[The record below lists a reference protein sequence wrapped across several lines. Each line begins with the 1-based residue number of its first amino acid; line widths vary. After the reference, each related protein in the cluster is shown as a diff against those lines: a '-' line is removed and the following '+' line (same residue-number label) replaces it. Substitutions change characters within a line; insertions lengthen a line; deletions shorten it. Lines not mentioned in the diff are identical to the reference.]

1 MFDITSLMSDASR
14 QASERPKYEAVRLPI
29 GKLYPDPANRKVYG
43 VEKIEELADSI
54 ELAGGVMHNLVVRE
68 PDADGRYQIISGER
82 RWTACK
88 HLVEQGKEQYGEV
101 GCLIERVHD
110 EDVLQL
116 MLVLANSTARQLSD
130 AEKMRQA
137 EALTA
142 VLTRM
147 RKEGKVQGRV
157 RDLVGKML
165 KTTSGQLARYHAIQA
180 NLQGGLRDKFER
192 GEVGVSVA
200 YEASKL
206 DKAGQDAIDK
216 QAEQRAVTL
225 KDVTIVKRQSSDS
238 EDFKER
244 MERVKKRREEREQ
257 ARITS
262 DTVLDGDVIPAER
275 SAIVQHAAGGK
286 TLATIDEHEPGGK
299 MLAVIDEHEPVGHK
313 SEPEAVPPAIGPDR
327 HDIDLKTQMGALRYV
342 QRELDRMHV
351 GMLVR
356 KTQAGEEEELG
367 TVRIAIN
374 REVDEL
380 LDIIQVK
387 LECCH
392 ASMVN
397 AMRGDK

>member
-29 GKLYPDPANRKVYG
+29 SKLYPDPANAKIYSVAS
-43 VEKIEELADSI
+43 IEELADSI
-54 ELAGGVMHNLVVRE
+54 ELAGGVLHNLVVRE
-68 PDADGRYQIISGER
+68 QDEDGSYRIISGER

-88 HLVEQGKEQYGEV
+88 YLVEHGREQYREV
-101 GCLIERVHD
+101 GCLIEHEHD
-110 EDVLQL
+110 EDTLQL
-116 MLVLANSTARQLSD
+116 MLVLANSTARQLTD

-180 NLQGGLRDKFER
+180 NLQGGLRDRFER
-192 GEVGVSVA
+192 GEVGISVA

-206 DKAGQDAIDK
+206 DKAGQDAV
-216 QAEQRAVTL
+216 AEKAEAQPVTL
-225 KDVTIVKRQSSDS
+225 KDVTAVRMQQGES
-238 EDFKER
+238 EEYKAK
-244 MERVKKRREEREQ
+244 MERLKKHREQ
-257 ARITS
+257 AQVQITS
-262 DTVLDGDVIPAER
+262 DTALDGD
-275 SAIVQHAAGGK
+275 AIAAGQSSITQHAVGGK
-286 TLATIDEHEPGGK
+286 TMAAIDEHK
-299 MLAVIDEHEPVGHK
+299 PVGHK
-313 SEPEAVPPAIGPDR
+313 SEPEAVPPVIGTDR
-327 HDIDLKTQMGALRYV
+327 HDIDLKTQIGALRYV

-351 GMLVR
+351 GMMVGPAPAT
-356 KTQAGEEEELG
+356 KEELG
-367 TVRIAIN
+367 AMRAAIN

-380 LDIIQVK
+380 LDIVQVK

-392 ASMVN
+392 ASKIN

>member
-29 GKLYPDPANRKVYG
+29 SKLYPDPANKKIYSVDS
-43 VEKIEELADSI
+43 IEELADSI
-54 ELAGGVMHNLVVRE
+54 ELAGGVLHNLVVRE
-68 PDADGRYQIISGER
+68 PDEDGRYRIISGER

-88 HLVEQGKEQYGEV
+88 YLVEHGHEQYQEV
-101 GCLIERVHD
+101 GCLVEHERD
-110 EDVLQL
+110 EDTLQL
-116 MLVLANSTARQLSD
+116 MLVLANSTARQLTD

-216 QAEQRAVTL
+216 KAEQGAVTL
-225 KDVTIVKRQSSDS
+225 KDVTIVKRQSGDS

-257 ARITS
+257 ARVAS
-262 DTVLDGDVIPAER
+262 DAAPDGDAAAAGQ
-275 SAIVQHAAGGK
+275 SAIEQHAAGGK
-286 TLATIDEHEPGGK
+286 TLAT
-299 MLAVIDEHEPVGHK
+299 IDEHEPVGHK

-327 HDIDLKTQMGALRYV
+327 HDIGLEAQMRAL
-342 QRELDRMHV
+342 EHISTALSLIISNTISSAMPED
-351 GMLVR
+351 VR
-356 KTQAGEEEELG
+356 K
-367 TVRIAIN
+367 AI
-374 REVDEL
+374 RYETDCL
-380 LDIIQVK
+380 LDEIQVK
-387 LECCH
+387 IECCR
-392 ASMVN
+392 ASRIN
-397 AMRGDK
+397 AMRRGK

>member
-29 GKLYPDPANRKVYG
+29 GKLYPDPANAKIYSVDS
-43 VEKIEELADSI
+43 IEELADSI
-54 ELAGGVMHNLVVRE
+54 ELAGGVLHNLVVRE

-88 HLVEQGKEQYGEV
+88 HLVERGKEQYSEV
-101 GCLIERVHD
+101 GCLIEHVHD
-110 EDVLQL
+110 EDTLQL

-137 EALTA
+137 EALTTT
-142 VLTRM
+142 LTRM
-147 RKEGKVQGRV
+147 RKEGKVKGRV

-180 NLQGGLRDKFER
+180 NLQGGLRDRFER

-206 DKAGQDAIDK
+206 DKAGQDAIDQK
-216 QAEQRAVTL
+216 AEQGAVTL
-225 KDVTIVKRQSSDS
+225 KDVTIVKRQSGDS

-262 DTVLDGDVIPAER
+262 STALDGDVVAAGQ
-275 SAIVQHAAGGK
+275 SAIEQHAAGGK
-286 TLATIDEHEPGGK
+286 TLAAIDEHEPVGK

-327 HDIDLKTQMGALRYV
+327 HDIDLKTQISALKYV
-342 QRELDRMHV
+342 QRALDSMHV
-351 GMLVR
+351 GMR
-356 KTQAGEEEELG
+356 AGATEEEVG
-367 TVRIAIN
+367 AMRGAIN
-374 REVDEL
+374 RTVDEL
-380 LDIIQVK
+380 IDIIQVK
-387 LECCH
+387 LECCY
-392 ASMVN
+392 ASKIN

>member
-29 GKLYPDPANRKVYG
+29 SKLYPDPANAKIYSVAS
-43 VEKIEELADSI
+43 IEELADSI
-54 ELAGGVMHNLVVRE
+54 ELAGGVLHNLVVRE
-68 PDADGRYQIISGER
+68 MDEGGRYQIISGER

-88 HLVEQGKEQYGEV
+88 YLVEHGHEQYREV
-101 GCLIERVHD
+101 GCLIEHERD
-110 EDVLQL
+110 EDILQL
-116 MLVLANSTARQLSD
+116 MLVLANSTARQLTD

-157 RDLVGKML
+157 RDIVGKML

-206 DKAGQDAIDK
+206 DKAGQDAIDQK
-216 QAEQRAVTL
+216 AEQGAVTL
-225 KDVTIVKRQSSDS
+225 KDVTIVKRQSGDS

-262 DTVLDGDVIPAER
+262 DTALDGDAIAAGQ
-275 SAIVQHAAGGK
+275 SAITQHPAGGK
-286 TLATIDEHEPGGK
+286 TLA
-299 MLAVIDEHEPVGHK
+299 AIDEHEPVGHK
-313 SEPEAVPPAIGPDR
+313 NEPEAVPPAIGPDR

-351 GMLVR
+351 GMLFK
-356 KTQAGEEEELG
+356 KTPAGEEEELG

>member
-29 GKLYPDPANRKVYG
+29 SKLYPDPANRKVYG

-68 PDADGRYQIISGER
+68 VDADGRYQIISGER

-88 HLVEQGKEQYGEV
+88 HLVEQGKEQYREV
-101 GCLIERVHD
+101 GCLIEHVHD
-110 EDVLQL
+110 EDTLQL
-116 MLVLANSTARQLSD
+116 MLVLANSTARQLTD

-147 RKEGKVQGRV
+147 RKEGKVQGRA
-157 RDLVGKML
+157 REIVGKML
-165 KTTSGQLARYHAIQA
+165 KMTSGQLARYHAIQA
-180 NLQGGLRDKFER
+180 NLQGGLRDRFER

-206 DKAGQDAIDK
+206 DKAGQDAVAK
-216 QAEQRAVTL
+216 KAEAQPVTL
-225 KDVTIVKRQSSDS
+225 KDVTAVKMQQGES
-238 EDFKER
+238 KEYKAK
-244 MERVKKRREEREQ
+244 MERLKKHREQ
-257 ARITS
+257 ERARITS
-262 DTVLDGDVIPAER
+262 DTALDGDVIAGK
-275 SAIVQHAAGGK
+275 STITQHAVRGK
-286 TLATIDEHEPGGK
+286 TLA
-299 MLAVIDEHEPVGHK
+299 AIDEHEPVGHE
-313 SEPEAVPPAIGPDR
+313 SEPEAVPPAIGADQ
-327 HDIDLKTQMGALRYV
+327 HDIDLKTQIGALRYV

-351 GMLVR
+351 GMMVGPAPAT
-356 KTQAGEEEELG
+356 KEELG
-367 TVRIAIN
+367 AMRAAIN

-380 LDIIQVK
+380 LDTVQVK

-392 ASMVN
+392 ASKIN

>member
-54 ELAGGVMHNLVVRE
+54 ELAGG
-68 PDADGRYQIISGER
+68 
-82 RWTACK
+82 
-88 HLVEQGKEQYGEV
+88 
-101 GCLIERVHD
+101 
-110 EDVLQL
+110 
-116 MLVLANSTARQLSD
+116 
-130 AEKMRQA
+130 
-137 EALTA
+137 
-142 VLTRM
+142 
-147 RKEGKVQGRV
+147 
-157 RDLVGKML
+157 
-165 KTTSGQLARYHAIQA
+165 
-180 NLQGGLRDKFER
+180 
-192 GEVGVSVA
+192 
-200 YEASKL
+200 
-206 DKAGQDAIDK
+206 
-216 QAEQRAVTL
+216 
-225 KDVTIVKRQSSDS
+225 
-238 EDFKER
+238 
-244 MERVKKRREEREQ
+244 
-257 ARITS
+257 
-262 DTVLDGDVIPAER
+262 
-275 SAIVQHAAGGK
+275 K
-286 TLATIDEHEPGGK
+286 TLA
-299 MLAVIDEHEPVGHK
+299 AIDEHEPVGHK

-356 KTQAGEEEELG
+356 KTPAGEEEELG
-367 TVRIAIN
+367 TVRMAIN

>member
-29 GKLYPDPANRKVYG
+29 SKLYPDPANTKIYA
-43 VEKIEELADSI
+43 VESIEELADGI

-88 HLVEQGKEQYGEV
+88 HLVEQGKEQYSEV
-101 GCLIERVHD
+101 GCLIEHVHD
-110 EDVLQL
+110 EDTLQL

-147 RKEGKVQGRV
+147 RKEGKVKGRV
-157 RDLVGKML
+157 RELVGKML

-180 NLQGGLRDKFER
+180 NLQGGLRDRFER

-206 DKAGQDAIDK
+206 DKAGQDAV
-216 QAEQRAVTL
+216 AEKAETQPVTL
-225 KDVTIVKRQSSDS
+225 KDVTAVKMQQGES
-238 EDFKER
+238 EEYKAK
-244 MERVKKRREEREQ
+244 MERLKKHREQ
-257 ARITS
+257 EQTRTTS
-262 DTVLDGDVIPAER
+262 DTALDGD
-275 SAIVQHAAGGK
+275 AIAAGQSPITQHAVA
-286 TLATIDEHEPGGK
+286 AIDEHEP
-299 MLAVIDEHEPVGHK
+299 IGHK
-313 SEPEAVPPAIGPDR
+313 REPEAVPPAVGLDR
-327 HDIDLKTQMGALRYV
+327 HDIDIKTQMGALRYV

-351 GMLVR
+351 GMMVGPAPAT
-356 KTQAGEEEELG
+356 KEELG
-367 TVRIAIN
+367 AMRAAIN

-387 LECCH
+387 LECCR
-392 ASMVN
+392 ASKIN

>member
-29 GKLYPDPANRKVYG
+29 SKLYPDPANAKIYTVDS
-43 VEKIEELADSI
+43 IEELADSI
-54 ELAGGVMHNLVVRE
+54 ELAGGVLHNLVVRE
-68 PDADGRYQIISGER
+68 QDEDGRYQIISGER

-88 HLVEQGKEQYGEV
+88 YLVEHGHEQYQEV
-101 GCLIERVHD
+101 GCLIEHVHD
-110 EDVLQL
+110 EDTLQL
-116 MLVLANSTARQLSD
+116 MLVLANSTARQLTD

-180 NLQGGLRDKFER
+180 NLQGGLRDRFER

-216 QAEQRAVTL
+216 QAEQGTVTL
-225 KDVTIVKRQSSDS
+225 KDVTIVKRQSGDS
-238 EDFKER
+238 EEYKAK
-244 MERVKKRREEREQ
+244 MERLKKRRELEQ

-262 DTVLDGDVIPAER
+262 DATLDGDAIAAGQ
-275 SAIVQHAAGGK
+275 SAITQHATGGK
-286 TLATIDEHEPGGK
+286 TLA
-299 MLAVIDEHEPVGHK
+299 AIDEHEPVGHK

-351 GMLVR
+351 GLLVR
-356 KTQAGEEEELG
+356 KTPAGEEEELG
-367 TVRIAIN
+367 TVRMAIN

>member
-1 MFDITSLMSDASR
+1 MFDITSLMSEKSR
-14 QASERPKYEAVRLPI
+14 QASEVKPYEAVRLPI
-29 GKLYPDPANRKVYG
+29 DKLYPDSANAKIYSI
-43 VEKIEELADSI
+43 ESIEELADSI
-54 ELAGGVMHNLVVRE
+54 ELAGGVLHNLVVRE
-68 PDADGRYQIISGER
+68 PDKDGRYQIISGER

-88 HLVEQGKEQYGEV
+88 YLVEHGREQYREV
-101 GCLIERVHD
+101 GCLVEHERD
-110 EDVLQL
+110 EDILQL
-116 MLVLANSTARQLSD
+116 MLVLANSTARQLTD

-157 RDLVGKML
+157 RDIVGKML

-206 DKAGQDAIDK
+206 DKAGQDAIDQK
-216 QAEQRAVTL
+216 AEQGAVTL
-225 KDVTIVKRQSSDS
+225 KDVTIVKRQSGDS

-257 ARITS
+257 ARVAS
-262 DTVLDGDVIPAER
+262 DAAPDGDAAAAGQ
-275 SAIVQHAAGGK
+275 SAIEQHAAGGK
-286 TLATIDEHEPGGK
+286 TLA
-299 MLAVIDEHEPVGHK
+299 VIDEHKPVGHK

-356 KTQAGEEEELG
+356 KTPAGEEEELG
-367 TVRIAIN
+367 TVRMAIN

>member
-29 GKLYPDPANRKVYG
+29 SKLYPDPANAKIYSVAS
-43 VEKIEELADSI
+43 IEELADSI
-54 ELAGGVMHNLVVRE
+54 ELAGGVLHNLVVRK
-68 PDADGRYQIISGER
+68 PDEDGRYQIISGER

-88 HLVEQGKEQYGEV
+88 YLVEHGHEQYREV
-101 GCLIERVHD
+101 GCLIEHVHD
-110 EDVLQL
+110 EDTLQL
-116 MLVLANSTARQLSD
+116 MLVLANSTARQLTD

-180 NLQGGLRDKFER
+180 NLQGGLRDRFER

-216 QAEQRAVTL
+216 QAEQRTVTL
-225 KDVTIVKRQSSDS
+225 KDVTIVKRQSGDS

-257 ARITS
+257 ARVAS
-262 DTVLDGDVIPAER
+262 DAAPDGDAAAAGQ
-275 SAIVQHAAGGK
+275 SAITQHAAGGK
-286 TLATIDEHEPGGK
+286 TLA
-299 MLAVIDEHEPVGHK
+299 AIDEHEPVGHK

-351 GMLVR
+351 GLLVR
-356 KTQAGEEEELG
+356 KTPAGEEEELG
-367 TVRIAIN
+367 TVRMAIN

>member
-29 GKLYPDPANRKVYG
+29 SKLYPDPANKKIYSVDS
-43 VEKIEELADSI
+43 IEELADSI
-54 ELAGGVMHNLVVRE
+54 ELAGGVLHNLVVRE
-68 PDADGRYQIISGER
+68 IDEDGRYQIISGER

-88 HLVEQGKEQYGEV
+88 YLVEHGHEQYQEV
-101 GCLIERVHD
+101 GCLIEHERD
-110 EDVLQL
+110 EDILQL
-116 MLVLANSTARQLSD
+116 MLVLANSTARQLTD

-180 NLQGGLRDKFER
+180 NLQGGLRDRFER

-216 QAEQRAVTL
+216 QAEQRTVTL
-225 KDVTIVKRQSSDS
+225 KDVTIVKRQSGDG
-238 EDFKER
+238 EEYKAK
-244 MERVKKRREEREQ
+244 MERLKKHRELEQ
-257 ARITS
+257 ARIAS
-262 DTVLDGDVIPAER
+262 DTALDGDVIAAGQ
-275 SAIVQHAAGGK
+275 SAITQHAAGGK
-286 TLATIDEHEPGGK
+286 TLA
-299 MLAVIDEHEPVGHK
+299 AIDEHEPVWHK

-327 HDIDLKTQMGALRYV
+327 HDIELKTQISALRYV

-351 GMLVR
+351 GMMTGSAPAT
-356 KTQAGEEEELG
+356 KEELG
-367 TVRIAIN
+367 AMRGAIN

-380 LDIIQVK
+380 LDIVQVK
-387 LECCH
+387 LECCY
-392 ASMVN
+392 ASKIN

>member
-1 MFDITSLMSDASR
+1 MFDITSLMSEMSR
-14 QASERPKYEAVRLPI
+14 QASEVKPYEAVRLPI
-29 GKLYPDPANRKVYG
+29 DKLYPDSANAKIYSI
-43 VEKIEELADSI
+43 ESIEELADSI
-54 ELAGGVMHNLVVRE
+54 ELAGGVLHNLVVRE
-68 PDADGRYQIISGER
+68 PDKDGRYQIISGER

-88 HLVEQGKEQYGEV
+88 YLVEHGHEQYREV
-101 GCLIERVHD
+101 GCLIEHVHD
-110 EDVLQL
+110 EDTLQL
-116 MLVLANSTARQLSD
+116 MLVLANSTARQLTD

-180 NLQGGLRDKFER
+180 NLQGGLRDRFER

-216 QAEQRAVTL
+216 QAEQRTVTL

-238 EDFKER
+238 EEYKDK
-244 MERVKKRREEREQ
+244 MERLKKHRELEQ

-262 DTVLDGDVIPAER
+262 STALDGDVIAAGQ
-275 SAIVQHAAGGK
+275 SAITQHAAGGK
-286 TLATIDEHEPGGK
+286 TLA
-299 MLAVIDEHEPVGHK
+299 AIDEHEPVWRK

-327 HDIDLKTQMGALRYV
+327 HDIGIEAQMRAL
-342 QRELDRMHV
+342 EHISTALSLIISNTTSSAMPED
-351 GMLVR
+351 VR
-356 KTQAGEEEELG
+356 K
-367 TVRIAIN
+367 AI
-374 REVDEL
+374 RYETDCL
-380 LDIIQVK
+380 LDEIQVK
-387 LECCH
+387 IECCR
-392 ASMVN
+392 ASRIN
-397 AMRGDK
+397 AMRRGK

>member
-1 MFDITSLMSDASR
+1 MFDIASLMSETSCR
-14 QASERPKYEAVRLPI
+14 ASEVKPYEAVRLPI
-29 GKLYPDPANRKVYG
+29 DKLYPDSANAKIYSI
-43 VEKIEELADSI
+43 KSIEELADSI
-54 ELAGGVMHNLVVRE
+54 ELAGGVLHNLVVRE
-68 PDADGRYQIISGER
+68 PDKDGRYQIISGER

-101 GCLIERVHD
+101 GCLIEHVHD
-110 EDVLQL
+110 EDTLQL
-116 MLVLANSTARQLSD
+116 MLVLANSTARQLTD

-180 NLQGGLRDKFER
+180 NLQGGLRDRFER
-192 GEVGVSVA
+192 GKIGISVA

-206 DKAGQDAIDK
+206 NKAGQDAV
-216 QAEQRAVTL
+216 AEKAKAQPVTL
-225 KDVTIVKRQSSDS
+225 RDVTAVKMQQGES
-238 EDFKER
+238 EEYKAK
-244 MERVKKRREEREQ
+244 MERLKKHRELEQ

-262 DTVLDGDVIPAER
+262 DTALDGDVIAAGQ
-275 SAIVQHAAGGK
+275 SAITQHAV
-286 TLATIDEHEPGGK
+286 GGK

-342 QRELDRMHV
+342 QRALDSMHV
-351 GMLVR
+351 GMM
-356 KTQAGEEEELG
+356 AGATEEEVG
-367 TVRIAIN
+367 AMRGAIN

-380 LDIIQVK
+380 LDIVQVK

>member
-29 GKLYPDPANRKVYG
+29 SKLYPDPANTKIYA
-43 VEKIEELADSI
+43 VESIEELADSI

-88 HLVEQGKEQYGEV
+88 HLVEQGKEQYSEV
-101 GCLIERVHD
+101 GCLIEHVHD
-110 EDVLQL
+110 EDTLQL
-116 MLVLANSTARQLSD
+116 MLVLANSTARQLTD

-137 EALTA
+137 KALTE

-157 RDLVGKML
+157 RELVGKML

-180 NLQGGLRDKFER
+180 NLQGGLRDRFER

-216 QAEQRAVTL
+216 QAEQRTVTL
-225 KDVTIVKRQSSDS
+225 KDVTIVKRQSGDS

-244 MERVKKRREEREQ
+244 MERAKKRREEREQ
-257 ARITS
+257 ARVAS
-262 DTVLDGDVIPAER
+262 DAAPDGDAAAAGQ
-275 SAIVQHAAGGK
+275 SAITQHAAGGK
-286 TLATIDEHEPGGK
+286 TLA
-299 MLAVIDEHEPVGHK
+299 AIDEHEPVGHK

-356 KTQAGEEEELG
+356 KTPAGEEEELG
-367 TVRIAIN
+367 TVRMAIN

-380 LDIIQVK
+380 LDIIQAK

>member
-29 GKLYPDPANRKVYG
+29 SKLYPDPANAKIYSVAS
-43 VEKIEELADSI
+43 IEELADSI
-54 ELAGGVMHNLVVRE
+54 ELAGGVLHNLVVRK
-68 PDADGRYQIISGER
+68 PDEDGRYQIISGER

-88 HLVEQGKEQYGEV
+88 YLVEHGREQYQEV
-101 GCLIERVHD
+101 GCLVEHERD
-110 EDVLQL
+110 EDILQL
-116 MLVLANSTARQLSD
+116 MLVLANSTARQLTD

-180 NLQGGLRDKFER
+180 NLQGGLRDKFEHDKI
-192 GEVGVSVA
+192 GISVA

-216 QAEQRAVTL
+216 QAEQGAVTL
-225 KDVTIVKRQSSDS
+225 KDVTIVKRQSGDR
-238 EDFKER
+238 EDYRAR
-244 MERVKKRREEREQ
+244 MERAKKRRELEQ

-262 DTVLDGDVIPAER
+262 DTTLDGDVIAAGQ
-275 SAIVQHAAGGK
+275 SAITQHAAGGK
-286 TLATIDEHEPGGK
+286 ILA
-299 MLAVIDEHEPVGHK
+299 AVDEHEPVGYK

-327 HDIDLKTQMGALRYV
+327 HDIGLEAQMRAL
-342 QRELDRMHV
+342 EHISTALSLIISNTISSAMPED
-351 GMLVR
+351 VR
-356 KTQAGEEEELG
+356 K
-367 TVRIAIN
+367 AI
-374 REVDEL
+374 RSETDILRDE
-380 LDIIQVK
+380 IQVK
-387 LECCH
+387 IECCR
-392 ASMVN
+392 ASRIN
-397 AMRGDK
+397 AMRRGK

>member
-29 GKLYPDPANRKVYG
+29 SKLYPDPANKKIYSVDS
-43 VEKIEELADSI
+43 IEELADSI
-54 ELAGGVMHNLVVRE
+54 ELAGGVLHNLVVRE
-68 PDADGRYQIISGER
+68 PDKDGRYQIISGER

-88 HLVEQGKEQYGEV
+88 YLVEHGHEQYREV
-101 GCLIERVHD
+101 GCLIEHVHD
-110 EDVLQL
+110 EDTLQL
-116 MLVLANSTARQLSD
+116 MLVLANSTARQLTD

-180 NLQGGLRDKFER
+180 NLQGGLRDRFER
-192 GEVGVSVA
+192 GEVGISVA

-216 QAEQRAVTL
+216 QAEQGAVTL
-225 KDVTIVKRQSSDS
+225 KDVTIVKRQNGDS
-238 EDFKER
+238 EEYKAK
-244 MERVKKRREEREQ
+244 MERLKKRRELEQ

-262 DTVLDGDVIPAER
+262 DTTLDGDVIAAGQ
-275 SAIVQHAAGGK
+275 SAITQHAAGGK
-286 TLATIDEHEPGGK
+286 TLA
-299 MLAVIDEHEPVGHK
+299 AIDEHEPVGHK

-327 HDIDLKTQMGALRYV
+327 HDIGLKTQMSALRYV

-351 GMLVR
+351 GLLVR
-356 KTQAGEEEELG
+356 KTPAGEEEELG
-367 TVRIAIN
+367 TVRMAIN

-387 LECCH
+387 LECCY
-392 ASMVN
+392 ASKIN

>member
-29 GKLYPDPANRKVYG
+29 SKLYPDPANKKIYSVDS
-43 VEKIEELADSI
+43 IEELADSI
-54 ELAGGVMHNLVVRE
+54 ELAGGVLHNLVVRE
-68 PDADGRYQIISGER
+68 PDKDGRYQIISGER

-88 HLVEQGKEQYGEV
+88 YLVEHGREQYGEV
-101 GCLIERVHD
+101 GCLIEHVHD
-110 EDVLQL
+110 EDTLQL
-116 MLVLANSTARQLSD
+116 MLVLANSTARQLTD

-180 NLQGGLRDKFER
+180 NLQGGLRDRFER

-216 QAEQRAVTL
+216 QAEQGAVTL
-225 KDVTIVKRQSSDS
+225 KDVTIVKRQSDDS
-238 EDFKER
+238 EEYKAK
-244 MERVKKRREEREQ
+244 MERLKKHRELEQ

-262 DTVLDGDVIPAER
+262 DAAPDGDAVAAGQ
-275 SAIVQHAAGGK
+275 SAITQHAVGGK
-286 TLATIDEHEPGGK
+286 ILA
-299 MLAVIDEHEPVGHK
+299 AVDEHEPVGHR
-313 SEPEAVPPAIGPDR
+313 SEPEAVPPTIGPDR
-327 HDIDLKTQMGALRYV
+327 HDIGLEAQMRAL
-342 QRELDRMHV
+342 EHISTALSLIISNTTSSAMPED
-351 GMLVR
+351 VR
-356 KTQAGEEEELG
+356 K
-367 TVRIAIN
+367 AI
-374 REVDEL
+374 RYETDCL
-380 LDIIQVK
+380 LDEIQVK
-387 LECCH
+387 IECCR
-392 ASMVN
+392 ASRIN
-397 AMRGDK
+397 AMRRGK

>member
-1 MFDITSLMSDASR
+1 MFDITSLMSETSR
-14 QASERPKYEAVRLPI
+14 QASEIKPYEAVRLPI
-29 GKLYPDPANRKVYG
+29 DKLYPDSANAKIYSI
-43 VEKIEELADSI
+43 ESIEELADSI
-54 ELAGGVMHNLVVRE
+54 ELAGGVLHNLVVRE
-68 PDADGRYQIISGER
+68 PDKDGRYQIISGER

-101 GCLIERVHD
+101 GCLIEHVHD
-110 EDVLQL
+110 EDTLQL
-116 MLVLANSTARQLSD
+116 MLVLANSTARQLTD

-192 GEVGVSVA
+192 GKIGISVA

-206 DKAGQDAIDK
+206 NKAGQDAV
-216 QAEQRAVTL
+216 AEKAKAQPVTL
-225 KDVTIVKRQSSDS
+225 RDVTAVKMQQGES
-238 EDFKER
+238 EEYKAK
-244 MERVKKRREEREQ
+244 MERLKKHRELEQ

-262 DTVLDGDVIPAER
+262 DTALDGDVIAAGQ
-275 SAIVQHAAGGK
+275 SAIEQHAV
-286 TLATIDEHEPGGK
+286 GGK

-356 KTQAGEEEELG
+356 KTPAGEEEELG
-367 TVRIAIN
+367 TVRMAIN

>member
-29 GKLYPDPANRKVYG
+29 SKLYPDPANTKIYA
-43 VEKIEELADSI
+43 VESIEELADSI

-88 HLVEQGKEQYGEV
+88 HLVEQGKEQYSEV
-101 GCLIERVHD
+101 GCLIEHVHD
-110 EDVLQL
+110 EDTLQL

-147 RKEGKVQGRV
+147 RKEGKVKGRV
-157 RDLVGKML
+157 RELVGKML

-180 NLQGGLRDKFER
+180 NLQGGLRDRFER

-206 DKAGQDAIDK
+206 DKAGQDAV
-216 QAEQRAVTL
+216 AEKAETQPVTL
-225 KDVTIVKRQSSDS
+225 KDVTAVKMQQGES
-238 EDFKER
+238 EEYKAKIER
-244 MERVKKRREEREQ
+244 LKKHREQ
-257 ARITS
+257 EQTRIAS
-262 DTVLDGDVIPAER
+262 DTALDGDVIAAGQ
-275 SAIVQHAAGGK
+275 SAITQHAVGGK
-286 TLATIDEHEPGGK
+286 TLAAIDEHK
-299 MLAVIDEHEPVGHK
+299 PVGHESK
-313 SEPEAVPPAIGPDR
+313 PEAVPPAIGPDR
-327 HDIDLKTQMGALRYV
+327 HDIELKTQISALRYV
-342 QRELDRMHV
+342 QRALDSMHV
-351 GMLVR
+351 GMM
-356 KTQAGEEEELG
+356 AGATEEEVG
-367 TVRIAIN
+367 AMRGAIN
-374 REVDEL
+374 RAVDEL
-380 LDIIQVK
+380 IDIVQVK
-387 LECCH
+387 LECCY
-392 ASMVN
+392 ASKIN

>member
-29 GKLYPDPANRKVYG
+29 DKLYPDPANRKVYG

-88 HLVEQGKEQYGEV
+88 HLVEQGKEQYSEV
-101 GCLIERVHD
+101 GCLIEHVHD
-110 EDVLQL
+110 EDTLQL
-116 MLVLANSTARQLSD
+116 MLVLANSTARQLTD

-157 RDLVGKML
+157 RELVGKML

-180 NLQGGLRDKFER
+180 NLRGGLRDRFER

-206 DKAGQDAIDK
+206 DKAGQDAV
-216 QAEQRAVTL
+216 AEKAETQPVTL
-225 KDVTIVKRQSSDS
+225 KDVTAVKMQQGESAEYKD
-238 EDFKER
+238 K
-244 MERVKKRREEREQ
+244 MERLKKHREQEQ

-262 DTVLDGDVIPAER
+262 DTALDGDVIAGQ
-275 SAIVQHAAGGK
+275 SKITQHAVDGK
-286 TLATIDEHEPGGK
+286 TLAAIDEHK
-299 MLAVIDEHEPVGHK
+299 PVGHE
-313 SEPEAVPPAIGPDR
+313 SEPEAVPPAIGVDK
-327 HDIDLKTQMGALRYV
+327 HDIDLKTQTSALRYV

-351 GMLVR
+351 GVMVGPAPAT
-356 KTQAGEEEELG
+356 KEELDAMR
-367 TVRIAIN
+367 VAIN

-380 LDIIQVK
+380 LDIVQVK

>member
-1 MFDITSLMSDASR
+1 MFDITSLMCDASR

-29 GKLYPDPANRKVYG
+29 SKLYPDPANAKIYSVAS
-43 VEKIEELADSI
+43 IEELADSI
-54 ELAGGVMHNLVVRE
+54 ELAGGVLHNLVVRE
-68 PDADGRYQIISGER
+68 IDEDGRYQIISGER

-88 HLVEQGKEQYGEV
+88 YLVEHGREQYREV
-101 GCLIERVHD
+101 GCLIEHERD
-110 EDVLQL
+110 EDILQL
-116 MLVLANSTARQLSD
+116 MLVLANSTARQLTD

-165 KTTSGQLARYHAIQA
+165 KTTSGQLARYHAIQT

-238 EDFKER
+238 EEYKDK
-244 MERVKKRREEREQ
+244 MERLKKHRELEQ

-262 DTVLDGDVIPAER
+262 DTTLDGDVIAAGQ
-275 SAIVQHAAGGK
+275 SAITQHAPGGK
-286 TLATIDEHEPGGK
+286 TLA
-299 MLAVIDEHEPVGHK
+299 AIDEHEPVGHK
-313 SEPEAVPPAIGPDR
+313 SEPEAVPPTIGPDR

-351 GMLVR
+351 GLLVR
-356 KTQAGEEEELG
+356 KTPAGEEEELG
-367 TVRIAIN
+367 TVRMAIN

>member
-29 GKLYPDPANRKVYG
+29 GKLYPDPANRKVYS

-68 PDADGRYQIISGER
+68 ADADGRYQIISGER

-88 HLVEQGKEQYGEV
+88 HLVEQGKEQYSEV
-101 GCLIERVHD
+101 GCLIEHVHD
-110 EDVLQL
+110 EDTLQL
-116 MLVLANSTARQLSD
+116 MLVLANSTARQLTD

-137 EALTA
+137 EALTTT
-142 VLTRM
+142 LTRM
-147 RKEGKVQGRV
+147 RKEGKVKGRV
-157 RDLVGKML
+157 RELVGKML

-180 NLQGGLRDKFER
+180 NLQGGLRDRFER

-206 DKAGQDAIDK
+206 DKAGQDAV
-216 QAEQRAVTL
+216 AEKAETQPVTL
-225 KDVTIVKRQSSDS
+225 KDVTAVRMQQGES
-238 EDFKER
+238 EEYKAK
-244 MERVKKRREEREQ
+244 MERLKKHREQ
-257 ARITS
+257 ARTTS
-262 DTVLDGDVIPAER
+262 DTALDGYVIAAGQ
-275 SAIVQHAAGGK
+275 SSITQHAVGGK
-286 TLATIDEHEPGGK
+286 TLAAIDEHK
-299 MLAVIDEHEPVGHK
+299 PVGHESK
-313 SEPEAVPPAIGPDR
+313 PEAVPPAIGADQ

-356 KTQAGEEEELG
+356 KTPAGEEEELG
-367 TVRIAIN
+367 NVRVAIN
-374 REVDEL
+374 REIDEL
-380 LDIIQVK
+380 LDIVQVK

>member
-29 GKLYPDPANRKVYG
+29 SKLYPDPANAKIYSVDS
-43 VEKIEELADSI
+43 IEELADSI
-54 ELAGGVMHNLVVRE
+54 ELAGGVLHNLVVRE
-68 PDADGRYQIISGER
+68 PDEDGRYQIISGER

-88 HLVEQGKEQYGEV
+88 YLVEHGREQYREV
-101 GCLIERVHD
+101 GCLIEHERD
-110 EDVLQL
+110 EDILQL
-116 MLVLANSTARQLSD
+116 MLVLANSTARQLTD

-180 NLQGGLRDKFER
+180 NLQGGLRDRFER

-216 QAEQRAVTL
+216 RAEQGTVTL
-225 KDVTIVKRQSSDS
+225 KDVTIVKRQSGDS
-238 EDFKER
+238 EGFKER

-262 DTVLDGDVIPAER
+262 STALDGDVIPAGQP
-275 SAIVQHAAGGK
+275 AIVQHAAGGK
-286 TLATIDEHEPGGK
+286 TLA
-299 MLAVIDEHEPVGHK
+299 AIDEHEPVGHK

-327 HDIDLKTQMGALRYV
+327 HDIGLEAQMRAL
-342 QRELDRMHV
+342 EHISTALSLIISNTISSAMPED
-351 GMLVR
+351 VR
-356 KTQAGEEEELG
+356 K
-367 TVRIAIN
+367 AIQSETN
-374 REVDEL
+374 IL
-380 LDIIQVK
+380 LDEIQVK
-387 LECCH
+387 IECCR
-392 ASMVN
+392 ASRIN
-397 AMRGDK
+397 AMRRGK

>member
-29 GKLYPDPANRKVYG
+29 SKLYPDPANAKIYSI
-43 VEKIEELADSI
+43 ESIEELADSI

-68 PDADGRYQIISGER
+68 QDTDGRYQIISGER

-88 HLVEQGKEQYGEV
+88 YLVEHGKEQYGEV
-101 GCLIERVHD
+101 GCLIEHVHD
-110 EDVLQL
+110 EDTLQL
-116 MLVLANSTARQLSD
+116 MLVLANSTARQLTD

-216 QAEQRAVTL
+216 QAEQGAVTI
-225 KDVTIVKRQSSDS
+225 KDVTIVKRQSGDS

-257 ARITS
+257 ARIAS
-262 DTVLDGDVIPAER
+262 DTALDGDVIAAGQ
-275 SAIVQHAAGGK
+275 SAIEQHAV
-286 TLATIDEHEPGGK
+286 GGK

-313 SEPEAVPPAIGPDR
+313 SKPEAVPPAIGPDR

-356 KTQAGEEEELG
+356 KTPAGEEEELG
-367 TVRIAIN
+367 TVRMAIN

>member
-1 MFDITSLMSDASR
+1 MFDITSLMSETSR
-14 QASERPKYEAVRLPI
+14 QASEIKPYEAVRLPI
-29 GKLYPDPANRKVYG
+29 DKLYPDSANAKIYSI
-43 VEKIEELADSI
+43 ESIEELADSI
-54 ELAGGVMHNLVVRE
+54 ELAGSVLHNLVVRE
-68 PDADGRYQIISGER
+68 PDKDGRYQIISGER

-88 HLVEQGKEQYGEV
+88 YLVEHGREQYREV
-101 GCLIERVHD
+101 GCLIEHVHD
-110 EDVLQL
+110 EDTLQL
-116 MLVLANSTARQLSD
+116 MLVLANSTARQLTD

-137 EALTA
+137 EALTT

-216 QAEQRAVTL
+216 QAEQGAVTI
-225 KDVTIVKRQSSDS
+225 KDVTIVKRQSGDS

-257 ARITS
+257 ARIAS
-262 DTVLDGDVIPAER
+262 DAAPDGDTVAAGQ
-275 SAIVQHAAGGK
+275 SAIEQHAA
-286 TLATIDEHEPGGK
+286 GGK
-299 MLAVIDEHEPVGHK
+299 MLAVIDEHESVGHK
-313 SEPEAVPPAIGPDR
+313 SEPEAVPPAIGPDW
-327 HDIDLKTQMGALRYV
+327 HDIELKTQISALRYV

-351 GMLVR
+351 GMMTGSAPAT
-356 KTQAGEEEELG
+356 KEELG
-367 TVRIAIN
+367 AMRGAIN

-380 LDIIQVK
+380 LDIVQVK

>member
-1 MFDITSLMSDASR
+1 MFDIASLMSETSC
-14 QASERPKYEAVRLPI
+14 QASEVKPYEAVRLPI
-29 GKLYPDPANRKVYG
+29 DKLYPDSANA
-43 VEKIEELADSI
+43 KIYSIEDVEELADSI
-54 ELAGGVMHNLVVRE
+54 ELAGGVLHNLVVRE
-68 PDADGRYQIISGER
+68 PDTDGRYQIISGER

-88 HLVEQGKEQYGEV
+88 YLVEQGKEQYQEV
-101 GCLIERVHD
+101 GCLIEHVHD
-110 EDVLQL
+110 EDTLQL
-116 MLVLANSTARQLSD
+116 MLVLANSTARQLTD

-216 QAEQRAVTL
+216 QAEQGAVTI
-225 KDVTIVKRQSSDS
+225 KDVTIVKRQSGDS

-257 ARITS
+257 ARIAS
-262 DTVLDGDVIPAER
+262 DAAPDGDTVAAGQ
-275 SAIVQHAAGGK
+275 SAIEQHAA
-286 TLATIDEHEPGGK
+286 GGK

-313 SEPEAVPPAIGPDR
+313 SEPEAVPPAIGPDW
-327 HDIDLKTQMGALRYV
+327 HDIELKTQISALRYV

-351 GMLVR
+351 GMMTGSAPAT
-356 KTQAGEEEELG
+356 KEELG
-367 TVRIAIN
+367 AMRGAIN

-380 LDIIQVK
+380 LDIVQVK
-387 LECCH
+387 LECCY
-392 ASMVN
+392 ASKIN

>member
-29 GKLYPDPANRKVYG
+29 SKLYPDPANAKIYSVAS
-43 VEKIEELADSI
+43 IEELADSI
-54 ELAGGVMHNLVVRE
+54 ELAGGVLHNLVVRE
-68 PDADGRYQIISGER
+68 PDKDGRYQIISGER

-88 HLVEQGKEQYGEV
+88 YLVEQGHEQYREV
-101 GCLIERVHD
+101 GCLIEHERD
-110 EDVLQL
+110 EDTLQL
-116 MLVLANSTARQLSD
+116 MLVLANSTARQLTD

-180 NLQGGLRDKFER
+180 NLQGGLRDRFER

-225 KDVTIVKRQSSDS
+225 KDVTIVKRQSGDS
-238 EDFKER
+238 EEYKAK
-244 MERVKKRREEREQ
+244 MERLKKHRELEQ

-262 DTVLDGDVIPAER
+262 DTALDGDVVAAGQ
-275 SAIVQHAAGGK
+275 SAITQHA
-286 TLATIDEHEPGGK
+286 TGGK

-313 SEPEAVPPAIGPDR
+313 GEPEAVPPAIGPDW
-327 HDIDLKTQMGALRYV
+327 HDIELKTQISALRYV

-351 GMLVR
+351 GMMTGSAPAT
-356 KTQAGEEEELG
+356 KEEVG
-367 TVRIAIN
+367 AMRGAIN
-374 REVDEL
+374 RAVDEL
-380 LDIIQVK
+380 IDIVQVK
-387 LECCH
+387 LECCY
-392 ASMVN
+392 ASKIN

>member
-1 MFDITSLMSDASR
+1 MFDITSLMSETSR
-14 QASERPKYEAVRLPI
+14 QASEVKPYEAVRLPI
-29 GKLYPDPANRKVYG
+29 DKLYPDSTNTKIYSI
-43 VEKIEELADSI
+43 ESIEELADSI
-54 ELAGGVMHNLVVRE
+54 ELAGGVLHNLVVRE
-68 PDADGRYQIISGER
+68 PDKDGRYQIISGER

-101 GCLIERVHD
+101 GCLIEHVHD
-110 EDVLQL
+110 EDTLQL
-116 MLVLANSTARQLSD
+116 MLVLANSTARQLTD

-180 NLQGGLRDKFER
+180 NLQGGLRDRFER
-192 GEVGVSVA
+192 GKIGISVA

-206 DKAGQDAIDK
+206 NKAGQDAV
-216 QAEQRAVTL
+216 AEKAKAQPVTL
-225 KDVTIVKRQSSDS
+225 RDVTAVKMQQGES
-238 EDFKER
+238 EEYKAK
-244 MERVKKRREEREQ
+244 MERLKKHRELEQ

-262 DTVLDGDVIPAER
+262 DTALDGDVIAAGQ
-275 SAIVQHAAGGK
+275 SAIEQHAV
-286 TLATIDEHEPGGK
+286 GGK

-356 KTQAGEEEELG
+356 KTPAGEEEELG
-367 TVRIAIN
+367 TVRMAIN

>member
-29 GKLYPDPANRKVYG
+29 SKLYPDPANRKVYG

-88 HLVEQGKEQYGEV
+88 HLVEQGKEQYNEV
-101 GCLIERVHD
+101 GCLIEHVHD
-110 EDVLQL
+110 EDTLQL

-137 EALTA
+137 ETLTA

-147 RKEGKVQGRV
+147 RKEGKVKGRV
-157 RDLVGKML
+157 RELVGKML

-180 NLQGGLRDKFER
+180 NLQGGLRDRFER

-206 DKAGQDAIDK
+206 DKAGQDAVAK
-216 QAEQRAVTL
+216 KAEAQPVTL
-225 KDVTIVKRQSSDS
+225 KDVTAVKMQQGES
-238 EDFKER
+238 EAYKDK
-244 MERVKKRREEREQ
+244 MERLKKHREQ
-257 ARITS
+257 EQTRITS
-262 DTVLDGDVIPAER
+262 DTALDGD
-275 SAIVQHAAGGK
+275 AIAAGQSSITQHAVGGK
-286 TLATIDEHEPGGK
+286 TLA
-299 MLAVIDEHEPVGHK
+299 AIDEHEPVGHK
-313 SEPEAVPPAIGPDR
+313 SEPEAVPPAIGADQ
-327 HDIDLKTQMGALRYV
+327 HDIDLKTQIGALRYV
-342 QRELDRMHV
+342 QRELDRMYV
-351 GMLVR
+351 GMMVGPAPAT
-356 KTQAGEEEELG
+356 KEELG
-367 TVRIAIN
+367 AMRAAIN

-380 LDIIQVK
+380 LDIVQVK
-387 LECCH
+387 LECCR
-392 ASMVN
+392 ASKIN

>member
-29 GKLYPDPANRKVYG
+29 SKLYPDPANRKVYG

-68 PDADGRYQIISGER
+68 PDEDGRYQIISGER

-88 HLVEQGKEQYGEV
+88 HLVERGKEQYSEV
-101 GCLIERVHD
+101 GCLIEHVHD
-110 EDVLQL
+110 KDTLQL

-137 EALTA
+137 EALTTT
-142 VLTRM
+142 LTRM
-147 RKEGKVQGRV
+147 RKEGKVKGRV
-157 RDLVGKML
+157 RELVGKML

-180 NLQGGLRDKFER
+180 NLQGGLRDRFER

-206 DKAGQDAIDK
+206 DKAGQDAVAK
-216 QAEQRAVTL
+216 KAEAQPVTL
-225 KDVTIVKRQSSDS
+225 KDVTAVRMQQGES
-238 EDFKER
+238 EGYKAK
-244 MERVKKRREEREQ
+244 MERLKKHREQEQ

-262 DTVLDGDVIPAER
+262 DTALDGD
-275 SAIVQHAAGGK
+275 AIAAGQSSITQHAVGGK
-286 TLATIDEHEPGGK
+286 TLAAIDEHK
-299 MLAVIDEHEPVGHK
+299 PVGHE

-327 HDIDLKTQMGALRYV
+327 HDIELKTQISALRYV
-342 QRELDRMHV
+342 QRALDSMHV
-351 GMLVR
+351 GMM
-356 KTQAGEEEELG
+356 AGATEEEVG
-367 TVRIAIN
+367 AMRAAIN

-380 LDIIQVK
+380 LDIVQVK

-392 ASMVN
+392 ASKIN
-397 AMRGDK
+397 AVRGDK

>member
-29 GKLYPDPANRKVYG
+29 SKLYPDPANAKIYSVAS
-43 VEKIEELADSI
+43 IEELADSI
-54 ELAGGVMHNLVVRE
+54 ELAGGVLHNLVVRE
-68 PDADGRYQIISGER
+68 PDEDGRYQIISGER

-88 HLVEQGKEQYGEV
+88 YIVEHGREQYREV
-101 GCLIERVHD
+101 GCLIEHERD
-110 EDVLQL
+110 EDILQL
-116 MLVLANSTARQLSD
+116 MLVLANSTARQLTD

-165 KTTSGQLARYHAIQA
+165 RTTSGQLARYHAIQA
-180 NLQGGLRDKFER
+180 NLQGGLRDRFER

-206 DKAGQDAIDK
+206 DKAGQDAIDQK
-216 QAEQRAVTL
+216 AEQGAVTL
-225 KDVTIVKRQSSDS
+225 KDVTIVKRQSGDS

-262 DTVLDGDVIPAER
+262 DTALDGDVIAAGQ
-275 SAIVQHAAGGK
+275 STITQHPEGGK
-286 TLATIDEHEPGGK
+286 TLA
-299 MLAVIDEHEPVGHK
+299 AIDEHEPVGHK

-327 HDIDLKTQMGALRYV
+327 HDIDLEAQMRAL
-342 QRELDRMHV
+342 EHISTALSLIISNTISSAMPED
-351 GMLVR
+351 VR
-356 KTQAGEEEELG
+356 K
-367 TVRIAIN
+367 AI
-374 REVDEL
+374 RSETDIL
-380 LDIIQVK
+380 LDEIQVK
-387 LECCH
+387 IECCR
-392 ASMVN
+392 ASRIN
-397 AMRGDK
+397 AMRRGK

>member
-1 MFDITSLMSDASR
+1 MFDIASLMSETSR
-14 QASERPKYEAVRLPI
+14 RASEVKPYEAVRLPI
-29 GKLYPDPANRKVYG
+29 DKLYPDSANAKIYSI
-43 VEKIEELADSI
+43 ESIEELADSI
-54 ELAGGVMHNLVVRE
+54 ELAGGVLHNLVVRE
-68 PDADGRYQIISGER
+68 PDEDGRYQIISGER

-88 HLVEQGKEQYGEV
+88 YLVEHGHEQYREV
-101 GCLIERVHD
+101 GCLVEHERD
-110 EDVLQL
+110 EDILQL
-116 MLVLANSTARQLSD
+116 MLVLANSTARQLTD

-206 DKAGQDAIDK
+206 DKDGQDAIDR
-216 QAEQRAVTL
+216 QAEQGAVTL
-225 KDVTIVKRQSSDS
+225 KDVTIVKRQSGDN
-238 EDFKER
+238 EEYKAK
-244 MERVKKRREEREQ
+244 MERLKKHRELEQ

-262 DTVLDGDVIPAER
+262 DTTLDGDVIAAGQ
-275 SAIVQHAAGGK
+275 SAITQHP
-286 TLATIDEHEPGGK
+286 EGGK

-313 SEPEAVPPAIGPDR
+313 SEPEAVPPAIGTDR
-327 HDIDLKTQMGALRYV
+327 HDIELKTQISALKYV
-342 QRELDRMHV
+342 QRALDSMHV
-351 GMLVR
+351 GTR
-356 KTQAGEEEELG
+356 AGATKEEVG
-367 TVRIAIN
+367 AMRGAIN
-374 REVDEL
+374 RAVDEL
-380 LDIIQVK
+380 IDIVQVK
-387 LECCH
+387 LECCY
-392 ASMVN
+392 ASKIN

>member
-1 MFDITSLMSDASR
+1 MFDITSLMSETSR
-14 QASERPKYEAVRLPI
+14 QASEIKPYEAVRLPI
-29 GKLYPDPANRKVYG
+29 DKLYPDSANAKIYSI
-43 VEKIEELADSI
+43 ESIEELADSI
-54 ELAGGVMHNLVVRE
+54 ELAGGVLHNLVVRE
-68 PDADGRYQIISGER
+68 PDKDGRYQIISGER

-88 HLVEQGKEQYGEV
+88 YLVEHGRKQYREV
-101 GCLIERVHD
+101 GCLIEHVHD
-110 EDVLQL
+110 EDTLQL
-116 MLVLANSTARQLSD
+116 MLVLANSTARQLTD

-157 RDLVGKML
+157 RDIVGKML

-216 QAEQRAVTL
+216 QAEQRTVTL
-225 KDVTIVKRQSSDS
+225 KDVTIVKRQSDDS

-262 DTVLDGDVIPAER
+262 DTVLDGDVIAAGQ
-275 SAIVQHAAGGK
+275 SAITQHAVGGK
-286 TLATIDEHEPGGK
+286 TLA
-299 MLAVIDEHEPVGHK
+299 AIDEHEPVGHK

-356 KTQAGEEEELG
+356 KTPAGEEEELG
-367 TVRIAIN
+367 TVRMAIN

>member
-1 MFDITSLMSDASR
+1 MFDITSLMSETSR
-14 QASERPKYEAVRLPI
+14 QASEIKPYEAVRLPI
-29 GKLYPDPANRKVYG
+29 DKLYPDSANAKIYSI
-43 VEKIEELADSI
+43 ESIEELADSI
-54 ELAGGVMHNLVVRE
+54 ELAGGVLHNLVVRE
-68 PDADGRYQIISGER
+68 PDKDGRYQIISGER

-101 GCLIERVHD
+101 GCLIEHVHD
-110 EDVLQL
+110 EDTLQL
-116 MLVLANSTARQLSD
+116 MLVLANSTARQLTD

-192 GEVGVSVA
+192 GKIGISIA

-216 QAEQRAVTL
+216 QAEQGAVTL
-225 KDVTIVKRQSSDS
+225 KDVTIVKRQSDDS
-238 EDFKER
+238 EEYKAK
-244 MERVKKRREEREQ
+244 MERLKKHRELEQ

-262 DTVLDGDVIPAER
+262 DTALDGDVIAAGQ
-275 SAIVQHAAGGK
+275 SAITQHPA
-286 TLATIDEHEPGGK
+286 GGK

-313 SEPEAVPPAIGPDR
+313 NEPEAVPPAIGPDR
-327 HDIDLKTQMGALRYV
+327 HDIGLEAQMRAL
-342 QRELDRMHV
+342 EHISTALSLIISNTISSAMPED
-351 GMLVR
+351 VR
-356 KTQAGEEEELG
+356 K
-367 TVRIAIN
+367 AI
-374 REVDEL
+374 RYETDCL
-380 LDIIQVK
+380 LDEIQVK
-387 LECCH
+387 IECCR
-392 ASMVN
+392 ASRIN
-397 AMRGDK
+397 AMRRGK

>member
-1 MFDITSLMSDASR
+1 MFDITSLMSETSR
-14 QASERPKYEAVRLPI
+14 QASEIKPYEAVRLPI
-29 GKLYPDPANRKVYG
+29 DKLYPDSANAKIYSI
-43 VEKIEELADSI
+43 ESIEELADSI
-54 ELAGGVMHNLVVRE
+54 ELAGGVLHNLVVRE
-68 PDADGRYQIISGER
+68 PDKDGRYQIISGER

-101 GCLIERVHD
+101 GCLIEHVHD
-110 EDVLQL
+110 EDTLQL
-116 MLVLANSTARQLSD
+116 MLVLANSTARQLTD

-192 GEVGVSVA
+192 GKIGISIA

-216 QAEQRAVTL
+216 QAEQGAVTL
-225 KDVTIVKRQSSDS
+225 KDVTIVKQQSDDS
-238 EDFKER
+238 EEYKAK
-244 MERVKKRREEREQ
+244 MERLKKHRELEQ

-262 DTVLDGDVIPAER
+262 DTALDGDVVAAGQ
-275 SAIVQHAAGGK
+275 SAITQHA
-286 TLATIDEHEPGGK
+286 TGGK

-356 KTQAGEEEELG
+356 KTPAGEEEELG
-367 TVRIAIN
+367 TVRMAIN

>member
-29 GKLYPDPANRKVYG
+29 SKLYPDPVNAKIYSI
-43 VEKIEELADSI
+43 ESIEELADSI

-88 HLVEQGKEQYGEV
+88 HLVEQGKEQYSEV
-101 GCLIERVHD
+101 GCLIEHVHD
-110 EDVLQL
+110 EDTLQL

-137 EALTA
+137 ETLTA

-157 RDLVGKML
+157 RELVGKML

-180 NLQGGLRDKFER
+180 NLQGGLRDRFER

-206 DKAGQDAIDK
+206 DKAGQDAV
-216 QAEQRAVTL
+216 AEKAETQPVTL
-225 KDVTIVKRQSSDS
+225 KDVTAVRMQQGES
-238 EDFKER
+238 EEYKAK
-244 MERVKKRREEREQ
+244 MERLKKHREQ
-257 ARITS
+257 AQVRITS
-262 DTVLDGDVIPAER
+262 DTTLDGDVIAGQ
-275 SAIVQHAAGGK
+275 SKITQHAADGK
-286 TLATIDEHEPGGK
+286 TLATIDEHEP
-299 MLAVIDEHEPVGHK
+299 VGHK
-313 SEPEAVPPAIGPDR
+313 REPEAVPPAIGPDR

-356 KTQAGEEEELG
+356 KTPAGEEEEIG
-367 TVRIAIN
+367 NVRVAIN
-374 REVDEL
+374 RAVDEL